1 MQEYNLTTT
10 IQYKGVT
17 IALGGF
23 NNDDLTKF
31 NSPNETEF
39 FPIIKINIVITG
51 VLKLL
56 PTKSFHLEYSEDL
69 NSNTVIN
76 DVYKNA
82 FEYAK
87 TIIDGG
93 YTE

>member
-1 MQEYNLTTT
+1 MQESSLTNT
-10 IQYKGVT
+10 IQYKGVA

-39 FPIIKINIVITG
+39 FPIIKVNIVITG
-51 VLKLL
+51 VIKLL
-56 PTKSFHLEYSEDL
+56 PTKSFYLEYSEDL

-82 FEYAK
+82 FNYAK

-93 YTE
+93 YAG